1 MGINTLKR
9 KIRFRKFLLNKLTLF
24 LNPTNI
30 FIISLSQNL
39 DKLIYEYQYQMYKKH
54 MMKNKVLKL
63 GLQQIA

>member
-54 MMKNKVLKL
+54 MMKNRVLKL